1 MGVEVM
7 GKEYLG
13 VAVAA
18 VLASGLL
25 AGCSAQAQA
34 GSEDL
39 PAFGSMDEAYAA
51 VDEVLECES
60 DPVGDPIVP
69 ADGSALTSEQRLC
82 SENVQ
87 IDLYPDEDSL
97 QEGFEIW
104 SGSHQGEVQLV
115 RGSNWM
121 VVDVTDVATGEP
133 TTWDIKGLAEKLN
146 GEYTVA
152 GA

>member
-1 MGVEVM
+1 MGEEVM
-7 GKEYLG
+7 GRRFSG
-13 VAVAA
+13 VAA
-18 VLASGLL
+18 VAVLATGLL
-25 AGCSAQAQA
+25 AGCSAQAQED
-34 GSEDL
+34 SEDL

-60 DPVGDPIVP
+60 DPAGYPIVP

-87 IDLYPDEDSL
+87 IDMYLHEDSL
-97 QEGFEIW
+97 QQAFEMW
-104 SGSHQGEVQLV
+104 SESHQGEVRLV

-121 VVDVTDVATGEP
+121 VVDMTDVVTGEP
-133 TTWDIKGLAEKLN
+133 TTWDIEGLAEKLN

-152 GA
+152 GP